1 MLFASNIGKAYSDKT
16 LFSGLNLAVA
26 AGDRIALIGPNGSGK
41 TTLLDILAG
50 DTSADSG
57 SISTQRNVSLGYLK
71 QEPALFTGK
80 PLLQEVL
87 DTSPD
92 VVALMDGVT
101 ATHEALSTE
110 SDPVRQSELMQRLGR
125 LETELEAA
133 GGGDRDHEA
142 KAILS
147 GLGFKEGDFLRPMG
161 EFSGGWIM
169 RAGLARLLFK
179 KPDLLL
185 LDEPTNHLDLDANLW
200 FEKYLASFR
209 GGVIITSHDRAFLN
223 QVATR
228 VLAIEQDEVVLTRG
242 NYDEYVIARERAMK
256 IKQAAAARQQR
267 EMKRQMRFVERFR
280 AKATKA
286 SQVQSRLKQLSKVQT
301 VELPRMTKKVRFAF
315 PAPPRSGAE
324 VISLANVS
332 KSYGENTVY
341 HGMNLTLSRGDRV
354 ALVGPNGA
362 GKTTML
368 KLLADVLPPDEGE
381 RKLGH
386 NVTSAYYAQH
396 VIELLNPANTI
407 IEELQRA
414 APRETEQNLRTT
426 LGGFLFSGDDVRK
439 PVSVL
444 SGGEKARVA
453 LAKLLLQPSNL
464 LLMDEPTNHLDIASR
479 EVLADALEDYHGTI
493 CLITH
498 DRTLIRQVAN
508 KIVEI
513 DAGRP
518 TVFPGDYDA
527 YLYRKQAESRGGT
540 ADTASNGATAAS
552 GGDTATRR
560 RTGRLRSVEEEQRRS
575 LAREA
580 RRLEKRIE
588 EINASLSSYEA
599 NIAELEGMFSRPS
612 HFKGQDQLAS
622 AGERYRVLKEEAGAL
637 WEEWERL
644 SLEAEGIDVKLAEL
658 KAS

>member
-1 MLFASNIGKAYSDKT
+1 MLFASNISKIYSDKT
-16 LFSGLNLAVA
+16 LFSSLNLAVA

-50 DTSADSG
+50 DTSPDSG
-57 SISTQRNVSLGYLK
+57 STSRQRNVSLGYLK
-71 QEPALFTGK
+71 QEPAMFTDR

-92 VVALMDGVT
+92 VVELMDEIT
-101 ATHEALSTE
+101 AAQQALSAE
-110 SDPVRQSELMQRLGR
+110 PDPAKQADLMQRLGR
-125 LETELEAA
+125 LETALDVA

-161 EFSGGWIM
+161 EFSGGWVM
-169 RAGLARLLFK
+169 RAELARLLFK
-179 KPDLLL
+179 NPDLLL

-223 QVATR
+223 QVATK
-228 VLAIEQDEVVLTRG
+228 VLAIEQDEVVLMRG
-242 NYDEYVIARERAMK
+242 NYDEYLLARERSLK
-256 IKQAAAARQQR
+256 IKQAAAARQER

-286 SQVQSRLKQLSKVQT
+286 SQVQSRLKQLSKVKT
-301 VELPRMTKKVRFAF
+301 VELPRMTKKIRYAF
-315 PAPPRSGAE
+315 PEPPRSGYE

-341 HGMNLTLSRGDRV
+341 RGMNLALSRGDRV

-368 KLLADVLPPDEGE
+368 KLLAGVLAPDQGE
-381 RKLGH
+381 RKTGH
-386 NVTSAYYAQH
+386 NVVSAYYAQH

-407 IEELQRA
+407 IDELQYA
-414 APRETEQNLRTT
+414 APGEPERNLRTT

-439 PVSVL
+439 PISVL

-453 LAKLLLQPSNL
+453 LAKLLFQPSNL
-464 LLMDEPTNHLDIASR
+464 LLLDEPTNHLDIASR

-508 KIVEI
+508 TIIEI
-513 DAGRP
+513 NAGRP
-518 TVFPGDYDA
+518 AVFPGDYDS
-527 YLYRKQAESRGGT
+527 YLYRKQTESQGGT
-540 ADTASNGATAAS
+540 ADPASNVATVAS
-552 GGDTATRR
+552 GGNTPTRR
-560 RTGRLRSVEEEQRRS
+560 RSKRPLSAEEEQRRS

-580 RRLEKRIE
+580 RRLAKRIE
-588 EINASLSSYEA
+588 EINASLSGYETH
-599 NIAELEGMFSRPS
+599 IAELEAMFSKPS
-612 HFKGQDQLAS
+612 HFEGPTQLAS
-622 AGERYRVLKEEAGAL
+622 AGERYRVLKEEAGSL
-637 WEEWERL
+637 WEEWESL
-644 SLEAEGIDVKLAEL
+644 SLEAENIDVMLAEL
-658 KAS
+658 NAS